1 MCVRLVSAV
10 ERDDE
15 SRLQQL
21 LSSLDH
27 QLQQQQPRSE
37 GNSGVIM
44 QLAKCLYIAA
54 ARGHLR
60 CARLLVDAGAQ
71 PNIRGDTNG
80 NTPLVRT
87 STLYATVTAS
97 FTPVCLSLCLSPC
110 TIHRVLLL
118 LLLPA
123 LTRLCIT
130 RHLSVYLSVN
140 NFI

>member
-21 LSSLDH
+21 LSSLA
-27 QLQQQQPRSE
+27 QQQQQQPRSE
-37 GNSGVIM
+37 GSSGVIM

-87 STLYATVTAS
+87 LYVTVTVS
-97 FTPVCLSLCLSPC
+97 SIPSVCLSVCLSPLHYTPC
-110 TIHRVLLL
+110 PPP
-118 LLLPA
+118 PA
-123 LTRLCIT
+123 AAVTSADEVMFYPASKNYLT
-130 RHLSVYLSVN
+130 
-140 NFI
+140 